1 METYCLSSGDSKSQM
16 KVSSEW
22 VLSESAWEGSA
33 PCLSLSFLCLLVILG
48 APWLVE
54 ASLWSSS
61 VFTWFLLCVFFF
73 SVPLLFSQR
82 HQSYWIKGHCTPV
95 WASLVTQM
103 VNNLPAM
110 QETWVPS
117 LGQEDP
123 LEKGMEIHSGIL
135 AWRIPWTEEP
145 AGLQSLG
152 SQRVGH
158 YWVTFT
164 ITNPVWSHLNLSHL
178 KSAYFLIRSH
188 PDILRVQ
195 KEQEF
200 GEILFI
206 LIPGP
211 RMVDIFRFLAEE
223 IKKFLF
229 SVAHVEQGPFIQ

>member
-1 METYCLSSGDSKSQM
+1 M
-16 KVSSEW
+16 VS
-22 VLSESAWEGSA
+22 
-33 PCLSLSFLCLLVILG
+33 P
-48 APWLVE
+48 
-54 ASLWSSS
+54 
-61 VFTWFLLCVFFF
+61 LCVFF
-73 SVPLLFSQR
+73 SVPLLFLQR
-82 HQSYWIKGHCTPV
+82 HQSYWIKGHSTPV

-103 VNNLPAM
+103 VKNPPAM
-110 QETWVPS
+110 QETWVRS
-117 LGQEDP
+117 LGQKDP

-145 AGLQSLG
+145 DGLQSMG

-158 YWVTFT
+158 HWVTFT

-206 LIPGP
+206 LIPGL

-223 IKKFLF
+223 IKKWRKML
-229 SVAHVEQGPFIQ
+229 